1 MSNTLS
7 TPGRPPVLEEG
18 ERRLRILKAAEEV
31 FAEMGYGDATMEEV
45 ARACG
50 MAKKTVYK
58 HFADKPALFR
68 ALVQSHDVV
77 ETWTQPAERIDLRTD
92 LRELLLGLA
101 SFILSPRQ
109 VTLTRLVI
117 SEARKSPDLA
127 ELFYRECIDKAQQM
141 ASERLRSIAPDGTT
155 AAHAGLMADMVLGAT
170 LGQLHLQT
178 LILDADREMIRK
190 QLEERVDRV
199 VDTFLRPAGQARGRD

>member
-7 TPGRPPVLEEG
+7 TAGRPPVLEEA

-31 FAEMGYGDATMEEV
+31 FVEMGYGDATMEEV

-58 HFADKPALFR
+58 HFADKAALFR
-68 ALVQSHDVV
+68 ALVQSHDLV
-77 ETWTQPAERIDLRTD
+77 ETWTQPAEQADLRAIL
-92 LRELLLGLA
+92 LRLA

-109 VTLTRLVI
+109 LNLTRLVI

-141 ASERLRSIAPDGTT
+141 AGERLRSIAPDGT
-155 AAHAGLMADMVLGAT
+155 AAAQAGLMADMILGAT
-170 LGQLHLQT
+170 LGQLHLQA
-178 LILDADREMIRK
+178 LILDVDRETLRK
-190 QLEERVDRV
+190 QLRERIDRV
-199 VDTFLRPAGQARGRD
+199 VDTLLLPAGQALAQH

>member
-7 TPGRPPVLEEG
+7 TPGRPPVLEEA

-77 ETWTQPAERIDLRTD
+77 ETWTQPAERAD
-92 LRELLLGLA
+92 LREILLGLA

-109 VTLTRLVI
+109 LTLTRLVI

-155 AAHAGLMADMVLGAT
+155 DAHARLMADMVLGAT
-170 LGQLHLQT
+170 LGQLHLQA
-178 LILDADREMIRK
+178 LILDADRETLRK
-190 QLEERVDRV
+190 QLKERVDRV
-199 VDTFLRPAGQARGRD
+199 VDMFLRPTAQAHGRG

>member
-1 MSNTLS
+1 MSNTPS
-7 TPGRPPVLEEG
+7 TPGRPPVLEEH
-18 ERRLRILKAAEEV
+18 ERRSRILNAAEAV

-45 ARACG
+45 ARAAG
-50 MAKKTVYK
+50 MAKKTIYK

-77 ETWTQPAERIDLRTD
+77 ETWTRPRADLRGM
-92 LRELLLGLA
+92 LLALA

-109 VTLTRLVI
+109 VILTRLVI

-127 ELFYRECIDKAQQM
+127 ELFYRECIDKAARM
-141 ASERLRSIAPDGTT
+141 AGERLGP
-155 AAHAGLMADMVLGAT
+155 AGLDAGGAVDARLMADMILGAT
-170 LGQLHLQT
+170 LGQLHLQA
-178 LILDADREMIRK
+178 LILDVDQDTLRR

-199 VDTFLRPAGQARGRD
+199 IDTFLRSADLADDRD